1 MQQNENNGVLQNAA
15 PEKEKTSQKREPAAV
30 RKPKGLTVV
39 ECDCRECYW
48 RLDRKGKNFEIFDP
62 VSKYEQRRDVD
73 LYHLCGVYGRMGVPA
88 DVREISYGQY
98 QQYRPSDGIPRN
110 FSDLV
115 CEAVK
120 NGNAALVPAG
130 FCMYAPAVAGGVQ
143 RALGKDRKLGL
154 VWIDAHSDNRIAE
167 ERESTTFV
175 GIPVSAMAGQ
185 TCSEWRKKS
194 CGLEVPLKGENML
207 LSDIRICDEE
217 GLRNI
222 ENAGITVLTSSDFE
236 NSRVWDSAVEDLA
249 SRTDAIYLSVDMD
262 ILRHEYTPAYIKNV
276 PGGHTIER
284 VMRNV
289 RTVTGT
295 GRVAAF
301 SLFCADFDRYQD
313 QGEWTYFNAMKIIA
327 AGLENWKTIP
337 AV

>member
-1 MQQNENNGVLQNAA
+1 M
-15 PEKEKTSQKREPAAV
+15 K
-30 RKPKGLTVV
+30 KPKGLTVV

-48 RLDRKGKNFEIFDP
+48 RLDRKGKGFEIFDP

-73 LYHLCGVYGRMGVPA
+73 VYHLCGVYSRMGVPI
-88 DVREISYGQY
+88 DVREIDYGQY

-115 CEAVK
+115 YEAVK

-143 RALGKDRKLGL
+143 RAVGKDKKLGL

-175 GIPVSAMAGQ
+175 GIPVSTMAGQ
-185 TCSEWRKKS
+185 TCEKWRKES
-194 CGLEVPLKGENML
+194 CGLEVPLEGKNML

-222 ENAGITVLTSSDFE
+222 ENAGISILTSSDFE
-236 NSRVWDSAVEDLA
+236 NPEVWDKAIAELA
-249 SRTDAIYLSVDMD
+249 ARVDAIYLSVDMD
-262 ILRHEYTPAYIKNV
+262 ILRYEYTPAYIKHV
-276 PGGHTIER
+276 PGGHSIER

-289 RTVTGT
+289 RTVTAT
-295 GRVAAF
+295 GKVAAF
-301 SLFCADFDRYQD
+301 SLFCADFDRYQN

-327 AGLENWKTIP
+327 AGLESWKQVP
-337 AV
+337 AE